1 MRYIKLIQN
10 DASLVFWRCGAVGFI
25 LSVRSSLCSI
35 MYFKNHRFIEVFV
48 CVKLKTWWKLDL
60 TFSTRRNG
68 HVTLRLIVWVP
79 LQLSL
84 HTVYSVSVVSL
95 ASRAKP
101 GTPPP
106 VATPLTQIA
115 FDSVSARRGVRTCQ
129 RSGFL
134 SIRHNRIFTAL
145 EFVLVF
151 RSNRWGVNG
160 HPNKPEALHCY
171 TLKKVSGE
179 SASWRNY
186 EMKSGIHLK
195 NPSTHLEILP
205 RPVCPNF
212 VHIMFHL
219 FSILLRFI
227 YMFMPN
233 SIRFNPQI
241 PTWLFKMILKLLE

>member
-10 DASLVFWRCGAVGFI
+10 DASLVFWRCVAVGFI

-48 CVKLKTWWKLDL
+48 CVKLTTWWKLESNVYHEENWSRD
-60 TFSTRRNG
+60 
-68 HVTLRLIVWVP
+68 WVP

-84 HTVYSVSVVSL
+84 QTVYSVSVVSL

-145 EFVLVF
+145 ELVLVF

-171 TLKKVSGE
+171 TLNKVSGE

-186 EMKSGIHLK
+186 EMKSGILLK

-212 VHIMFHL
+212 L
-219 FSILLRFI
+219 FTLCSTYSVF
-227 YMFMPN
+227 Y
-233 SIRFNPQI
+233 
-241 PTWLFKMILKLLE
+241 

>member
-1 MRYIKLIQN
+1 MRYIKLVQN
-10 DASLVFWRCGAVGFI
+10 DASIDFEDEVHFI

-35 MYFKNHRFIEVFV
+35 KYFKNHRFIEVFV
-48 CVKLKTWWKLDL
+48 KLTTWWKLESNVYHVQNWSLDISMSWRL
-60 TFSTRRNG
+60 T
-68 HVTLRLIVWVP
+68 VWVA

-84 HTVYSVSVVSL
+84 QTVYSVSVVSL

-160 HPNKPEALHCY
+160 NPNKPEALHCY

-186 EMKSGIHLK
+186 EKKSGILLK

-205 RPVCPNF
+205 RPGCPIF
-212 VHIMFHL
+212 
-219 FSILLRFI
+219 
-227 YMFMPN
+227 
-233 SIRFNPQI
+233 
-241 PTWLFKMILKLLE
+241 LFKLCSTSSVFY

>member
-1 MRYIKLIQN
+1 MVEIGIQHFPRGE
-10 DASLVFWRCGAVGFI
+10 LV
-25 LSVRSSLCSI
+25 
-35 MYFKNHRFIEVFV
+35 
-48 CVKLKTWWKLDL
+48 TWL
-60 TFSTRRNG
+60 NG
-68 HVTLRLIVWVP
+68 WLFEIP

-84 HTVYSVSVVSL
+84 QTVYSVSVVSL

-134 SIRHNRIFTAL
+134 SIRHNRIFSAL

-160 HPNKPEALHCY
+160 NPNKPEALHCY

-186 EMKSGIHLK
+186 EKKSGILLK

-205 RPVCPNF
+205 RPGCPNF
-212 VHIMFHL
+212 LFHDVPPLQYFIKVYLHVHA
-219 FSILLRFI
+219 
-227 YMFMPN
+227 
-233 SIRFNPQI
+233 
-241 PTWLFKMILKLLE
+241 